1 MSLYKGD
8 NTEAFGGN
16 LLKINLIDDNGYE
29 ITKAEIRIGSILKTI
44 ENPIFPLNI
53 NLSEEESDILDY
65 TNDVYVAL
73 YDSQG
78 RKKTVEGT
86 LRFKAQ
92 KRRV

>member
-1 MSLYKGD
+1 MTLYKGD

-16 LLKINLIDDNGYE
+16 LLKINLINDDGVE
-29 ITKAEIRIGSILKTI
+29 ITKAEIRIGIVLKTI
-44 ENPIFPLNI
+44 ESPQFPLYVNF
-53 NLSEEESDILDY
+53 NEEESDMLNYI
-65 TNDVYVAL
+65 NDVYVAL